1 VKRFRWNLEKNDKL
15 KQERNIRFKNVVKAI
30 NNGYLLDVIKH
41 YNPGKY
47 PNQLIF
53 VVKVKNYV
61 YIIPFVENE
70 SEIFLK
76 TIIPSR
82 KLKKKYLGD

>member
-1 VKRFRWNLEKNDKL
+1 MKQFRWNEEKNSFL
-15 KQERNIRFKNVVKAI
+15 KEERSVSFEDVVNAI
-30 NNGYLLDVIKH
+30 NNGDLLDVIEH
-41 YNPGKY
+41 YNKNKY

-53 VVKVKNYV
+53 IVKLKNYA

-82 KLKKKYLGD
+82 KMKKKYLGD

>member
-1 VKRFRWNLEKNDKL
+1 MKQFRWNEEKNSKL
-15 KQERNIRFKNVVKAI
+15 KEERSVSFEDVVNAI
-30 NNGYLLDVIKH
+30 NNGDLLDVIEH
-41 YNPGKY
+41 YNKNKY

-53 VVKVKNYV
+53 IVKLRNYV

-70 SEIFLK
+70 TDIFLK

-82 KLKKKYLGD
+82 KMKKKYLGD

>member
-1 VKRFRWNLEKNDKL
+1 MKQFRWNEEKNSKL
-15 KQERNIRFKNVVKAI
+15 KEERSVSFEDVVNAI
-30 NNGYLLDVIKH
+30 NNGDLLDVIEH
-41 YNPGKY
+41 YNKNKY

-53 VVKVKNYV
+53 IVKLRNYV

-70 SEIFLK
+70 SAIFLK

-82 KLKKKYLGD
+82 KMKKKYLGD

>member
-1 VKRFRWNLEKNDKL
+1 MKQFRWNEEKNSFL
-15 KQERNIRFKNVVKAI
+15 KEERSVSFEDVVNAI
-30 NNGYLLDVIKH
+30 NNGDLLDVIEH
-41 YNPGKY
+41 YNKNKY

-53 VVKVKNYV
+53 IVKLRNYV

-82 KLKKKYLGD
+82 KMKKKYLGD